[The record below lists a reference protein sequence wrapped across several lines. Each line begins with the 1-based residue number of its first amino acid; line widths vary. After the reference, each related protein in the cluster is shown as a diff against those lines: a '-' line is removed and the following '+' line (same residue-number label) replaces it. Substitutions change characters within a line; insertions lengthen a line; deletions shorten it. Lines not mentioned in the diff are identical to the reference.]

1 MFVDFK
7 SAYDLVS
14 RNILIQKLLSMKIPK
29 KIVQSIRDFLCQRFI
44 SVRYQGFYSSYKQV
58 KRGLPLGSISSTTL
72 FNIMINDLCQT
83 LKKIPGIE
91 VVLNADD
98 LAIIF
103 SNQNKEEIE
112 KKLNKALESLNEWT
126 VKNEMVI
133 NQEKT
138 KFQIFSMSNTIK
150 TLNLKLNGTSLLQGE
165 SPSWQR

>member
-1 MFVDFK
+1 
-7 SAYDLVS
+7 
-14 RNILIQKLLSMKIPK
+14 
-29 KIVQSIRDFLCQRFI
+29 
-44 SVRYQGFYSSYKQV
+44 
-58 KRGLPLGSISSTTL
+58 
-72 FNIMINDLCQT
+72 MINDLCQT
-83 LKKIPGIE
+83 LRKIPGIGI
-91 VVLNADD
+91 VLYADD

-133 NQEKT
+133 NQEKS

>member
-1 MFVDFK
+1 
-7 SAYDLVS
+7 
-14 RNILIQKLLSMKIPK
+14 
-29 KIVQSIRDFLCQRFI
+29 
-44 SVRYQGFYSSYKQV
+44 
-58 KRGLPLGSISSTTL
+58 
-72 FNIMINDLCQT
+72 MINDLCQT
-83 LKKIPGIE
+83 LRKIPGIE
-91 VVLNADD
+91 VVQYADD